1 MELSW
6 EHEPLA
12 LIGRQRP
19 LSVHLVKQSP
29 DSARRRELEAFIRA
43 RFVDYYAARIHH
55 FMPCLLGFEDDV
67 GQVQAVVGL
76 RPADDTEGLFLE
88 RYLDEPIESVIS
100 KRTGLAVARRDI
112 VEVGNFAARGP
123 GGARL
128 MITALTDLLDVQG
141 FRWVVFTGTAMLLNS
156 FGRLDLSMVE
166 LGLADPAR
174 MGADLADW
182 GHYYD
187 THPQVMAANIT
198 DPHNRAQFLGLHQR
212 FAYRPLYQ
220 EVADVACG

>member
-19 LSVHLVKQSP
+19 LSVHLVRQSP
-29 DSARRRELEAFIRA
+29 DSVRRRELESFIRA
-43 RFVDYYAARIHH
+43 RFADYYAARVHH
-55 FMPCLLGFEDDV
+55 FMPGLLGFEDEA

-76 RPADDTEGLFLE
+76 RPAAEAEGLFLE
-88 RYLDEPIESVIS
+88 RYLDEPIERVLSRCS
-100 KRTGLAVARRDI
+100 GLPVAREGI

-128 MITALTDLLDVQG
+128 MITALTDLLDSQD

-156 FGRLDLSMVE
+156 FERLNLSMVE
-166 LGLADPAR
+166 LGEADPAR
-174 MGADLADW
+174 MGADLSSW
-182 GHYYD
+182 GRYYD
-187 THPQVMAANIT
+187 THPQVMAANIA
-198 DPHNRAQFLGLHQR
+198 DPHNRAQFLGLQQR
-212 FAYRPLYQ
+212 FGYRALYQ